1 MLYIVYKRLTVKF
14 RPYYYDLKQEDLIYF
29 LTIWIDKIFI
39 FIECSSSLYLFK
51 ILVFL
56 SKNQYK
62 SIPLFL
68 QGKVSDNSDS
78 MLHQER
84 QELLENQPMS

>member
-1 MLYIVYKRLTVKF
+1 MEQKYIIESWKYKWK
-14 RPYYYDLKQEDLIYF
+14 YA
-29 LTIWIDKIFI
+29 
-39 FIECSSSLYLFK
+39 SLYLFK

-68 QGKVSDNSDS
+68 QVKVGDSSDS

-84 QELLENQPMS
+84 QELLENQQVS